1 MNELEQAREIIDR
14 VDQQMARLYRERM
27 EAVRQVARYKQ
38 ERGIPVLDAERESQV
53 IEKNAQYVEE
63 DDLRDFYALFLR
75 DMMKNSRAYQ
85 RRLLNEQGNAKTLH
99 VELGETGY
107 DIFLQRGAL
116 KEAGQFLDLNR
127 TVLVVTDD
135 GVPPQYARTVADQC
149 RRSVVVTLPQGES
162 TKNFA
167 YFQQLC
173 RACLEAGLTRKDCIV
188 AVGGGVMGDL
198 AGFAAA
204 SYMRGIDFY
213 NIPTTVLSQVDSS
226 IGGKVAIDLD
236 NVKNI
241 VGAFHQPRGVIVD
254 PDVLTTLPSRQ
265 IANGLAEAVK
275 MGLILD
281 EELFALFEE
290 EEPMAQI
297 DEIIRR
303 ALEGKRY
310 VVQEDEKELGLRRI
324 LNFGHTIGHGI
335 ESQGG
340 RYHGECVA
348 LGMIPMCAPAVRAR
362 LLPVLQR
369 LGLPAAGDW
378 DNDAVMEAVLHDKK
392 AAGDKIH
399 AIFVEEIGQ
408 AVQRAVTREEL
419 KTLLEEGW
427 Q

>member
-1 MNELEQAREIIDR
+1 M
-14 VDQQMARLYRERM
+14 
-27 EAVRQVARYKQ
+27 
-38 ERGIPVLDAERESQV
+38 
-53 IEKNAQYVEE
+53 
-63 DDLRDFYALFLR
+63 
-75 DMMKNSRAYQ
+75 
-85 RRLLNEQGNAKTLH
+85 
-99 VELGETGY
+99 
-107 DIFLQRGAL
+107 
-116 KEAGQFLDLNR
+116 
-127 TVLVVTDD
+127 
-135 GVPPQYARTVADQC
+135 
-149 RRSVVVTLPQGES
+149 
-162 TKNFA
+162 
-167 YFQQLC
+167 
-173 RACLEAGLTRKDCIV
+173 
-188 AVGGGVMGDL
+188 
-198 AGFAAA
+198 
-204 SYMRGIDFY
+204 
-213 NIPTTVLSQVDSS
+213 
-226 IGGKVAIDLD
+226 
-236 NVKNI
+236 
-241 VGAFHQPRGVIVD
+241 D

-369 LGLPAAGDW
+369 LGLPAVGDW

-399 AIFVEEIGQ
+399 AIFVEEIGK
-408 AVQRAVTREEL
+408 AVQRAVAREEL
-419 KTLLEEGW
+419 RTLLEEGW